1 MITNDE
7 QIILAAVAQNQM
19 SDIQH
24 SGIFKWR
31 FHDPYDRILKA
42 CQIIH
47 LRGQPVTLLSLH
59 AECELHPDE
68 WPPIRE
74 VWQEAKNTTKIDW
87 RTAASRIINRAMRE
101 QGLETL
107 EESDRLLQSTA
118 DPRKVLSATVTQ
130 LSTLMDNGATYN
142 PTPSFHYHEGV
153 MGDVVGSTGLPTIDR
168 LLFGGLWTQA
178 LIGVALPSNHGKST
192 LTYTLLACSVKMRRK
207 CQLFTFETDT
217 PRAVARVLSALTGVN
232 LSETVAR
239 KGLTPESQEK
249 IDQGLKEI
257 DKYFSIYDGTFN
269 DSAKMEQAIRL
280 ERPALACVDH
290 ITMPPPLAAR
300 RNGSQWDQIGDLC
313 DLALQWTI
321 KYSLTVILNSQL
333 DNATQLEL
341 KRTHDLV
348 HTKMFGSSRIY
359 NALDFALIGLRHWTM
374 PNTAYFRLKKNRP
387 KGVID
392 IDAVLH
398 HNSMTQAYEET
409 EK

>member
-7 QIILAAVAQNQM
+7 QIILASIAQNQIADVQ
-19 SDIQH
+19 S
-24 SGIFKWR
+24 SGLFKWR
-31 FHDPYDRILKA
+31 FREPYEQILKA
-42 CQIIH
+42 CQIVH
-47 LRGQPVTLLSLH
+47 LRGQSVTLLSLH
-59 AECELHPDE
+59 AECDLAPGE
-68 WPPIRE
+68 WPAIRE
-74 VWQEAKNTTKIDW
+74 IWQEAKNAAKIDW
-87 RTAASRIINRAMRE
+87 RTAASRIIGRAMRE
-101 QGLETL
+101 RGLEVL
-107 EESDRLLQSTA
+107 EESDRLLQTTA
-118 DPRKVLSATVTQ
+118 DPRKVLASATTQ
-130 LSTLMDNGATYN
+130 LSALMDNGATYN
-142 PTPSFHYHEGV
+142 PTPSFHYREGV
-153 MGDVVGSTGLPTIDR
+153 MGDVVGSTGLPSLDR

-192 LTYTLLACSVKMRRK
+192 LTYTLLAGSIRLGHK

-217 PRAVARVLSALTGVN
+217 PRAVARVLSALTGVH
-232 LSETVAR
+232 LSETIAR
-239 KGLTPESQEK
+239 RGATPESQEK
-249 IDQGLKEI
+249 IDLGLKEI

-269 DSAKMEQAIRL
+269 DPSKMEQAIRL

-290 ITMPPPLAAR
+290 ITMPPPQAAR

-321 KYSLTVILNSQL
+321 KYSLTIMLNSQL

-359 NALDFALIGLRHWTM
+359 NALDFALIGLRHWTL
-374 PNTAYFRLKKNRP
+374 PNTAYLRLKKNRP

-409 EK
+409 